1 MICADEII
9 FVYYR
14 NDSMFMYVLY
24 KMILLLLCVYIIYIY
39 GNSICTYGAN
49 CLNLHV
55 IRLFQPPGTPRTKL
69 CKSRTTYSGTTY
81 CSRL

>member
-24 KMILLLLCVYIIYIY
+24 KMILLLLCVYIIYILY
-39 GNSICTYGAN
+39 TYTVVVYVHTEQIA
-49 CLNLHV
+49 
-55 IRLFQPPGTPRTKL
+55 
-69 CKSRTTYSGTTY
+69 
-81 CSRL
+81 